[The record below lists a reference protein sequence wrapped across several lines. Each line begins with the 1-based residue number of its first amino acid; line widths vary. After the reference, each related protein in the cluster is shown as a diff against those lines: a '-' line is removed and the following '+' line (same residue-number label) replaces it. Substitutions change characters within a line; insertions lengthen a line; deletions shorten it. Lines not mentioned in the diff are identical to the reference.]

1 MITPRYYE
9 DAIREIMTEV
19 PKDQQ
24 DQKIR
29 QLMIDTLDSLGYEY
43 GNRLLRE
50 ENEDV
55 RTEC

>member
-29 QLMIDTLDSLGYEY
+29 QLMIDTLDSLVYEY

-55 RTEC
+55 RTER